1 MKIFKEYILKFN
13 ADVEIFVSE
22 NEKLSN
28 KHIKLLKAVAETRS
42 ITRAASKVGISYKN
56 AWDSLNYI
64 DTISPQK
71 MVIREEHSKK
81 SGSKLSDYA
90 TKLIETYDRIKFIEQ
105 KILDNLE
112 NIDLENFTDL
122 PNLRRMSMKL
132 SARNQLLVK
141 IKDVK
146 KGAVNTQIVAELDS
160 GDTMRSIITQQSA
173 SELNIKAGDEAKFIF
188 KASSVIVG
196 KDDGKD
202 LKISAANQIKGVIK
216 NIDIGSVNAEII
228 IDIKGNQNIVAIITK
243 ESVSNMK
250 LQKGDKVV
258 AVIKASSIMVGI

>member
-1 MKIFKEYILKFN
+1 
-13 ADVEIFVSE
+13 
-22 NEKLSN
+22 
-28 KHIKLLKAVAETRS
+28 
-42 ITRAASKVGISYKN
+42 
-56 AWDSLNYI
+56 
-64 DTISPQK
+64 
-71 MVIREEHSKK
+71 
-81 SGSKLSDYA
+81 
-90 TKLIETYDRIKFIEQ
+90 
-105 KILDNLE
+105 
-112 NIDLENFTDL
+112 
-122 PNLRRMSMKL
+122 MKL

-188 KASSVIVG
+188 KAPSVIVG

>member
-42 ITRAASKVGISYKN
+42 ITRAAAKVGISYKN

-146 KGAVNTQIVAELDS
+146 KVL
-160 GDTMRSIITQQSA
+160 
-173 SELNIKAGDEAKFIF
+173 
-188 KASSVIVG
+188 
-196 KDDGKD
+196 
-202 LKISAANQIKGVIK
+202 
-216 NIDIGSVNAEII
+216 
-228 IDIKGNQNIVAIITK
+228 
-243 ESVSNMK
+243 
-250 LQKGDKVV
+250 
-258 AVIKASSIMVGI
+258 